1 MKETIW
7 IYPGS
12 FDPVTYGHINVIER
26 ASKLCGKLVVG
37 VLENSDKTSLF
48 SKDER
53 VNMLREVVKGLDN
66 VVVTSFSGLQADF
79 YIQEKADAVVRGI
92 RDDRDYDYE
101 LFLARGI
108 QMLIPDYEVVFLA
121 TDLKYGCVNS
131 SSVRALGAFGGELS
145 PFVPESVALKVKEKF
160 KEKYL

>member
-12 FDPVTYGHINVIER
+12 FDPVTYGHINLIER
-26 ASKLCGKLVVG
+26 ASRLCGRLVVG
-37 VLENSDKTSLF
+37 VLENYDKTSLF
-48 SKDER
+48 SIDER
-53 VNMLREVVKGLDN
+53 VNMIREVVKGLDN
-66 VVVTSFSGLQADF
+66 VVVTGFSGLQADF
-79 YIQEKADAVVRGI
+79 YKQEHADAVVRGI

-108 QMLIPDYEVVFLA
+108 QMLIPEYEVVFLA
-121 TDLKYGCVNS
+121 TDLKYACVNS
-131 SSVRALGAFGGELS
+131 STVRALGAYGGELS
-145 PFVPESVALKVKEKF
+145 PFVPKSVELMVREKF

>member
-12 FDPVTYGHINVIER
+12 FDPVTYGHLNIIKR
-26 ASKLCGKLVVG
+26 AAKLCGKLVVG

-48 SKDER
+48 SMDER

-66 VVVTSFSGLQADF
+66 VEVTSFSGLQADF
-79 YIQEKADAVVRGI
+79 YKQRHADAVVRGI

-108 QMLIPDYEVVFLA
+108 QMLIPEYEVVFLA
-121 TDLKYGCVNS
+121 TDLKYACVNS
-131 SSVRALGAFGGELS
+131 STVRALGAYGGELS
-145 PFVPESVALKVKEKF
+145 PFVPSYIEQKVKEKF

>member
-1 MKETIW
+1 MRDTIW

-37 VLENSDKTSLF
+37 VLENSEKSSLF

-53 VNMLREVVKGLDN
+53 VNMLNEVLKGFDN
-66 VVVTSFSGLQADF
+66 VYVTSFGGLQADF
-79 YIQEKADAVVRGI
+79 YKQEKADAVVRGI

-108 QMLIPDYEVVFLA
+108 QMLVPEYEVVFLA
-121 TDLKYGCVNS
+121 TDLKYACVNS
-131 SSVRALGAFGGELS
+131 STVRALGSYGGELS
-145 PFVPESVALKVKEKF
+145 PFVPKAVELKVKEKF
-160 KEKYL
+160 KEKYI